1 MISFVFFFNILVLF
15 TRQYHLGPCPI
26 GRQLRGKSC
35 LFSGLARKRLAPTP
49 TLSLEVFHQPTDK
62 KQLGLFHNGQWQYV
76 SGAPRALPVKNKKIP
91 RWYLCFHNLGC
102 TILVPQMLPETTN
115 MRYGWV
121 GSKKPSLTLFLFHK
135 PTDKQLTDLNRSQTS
150 YQRRVMDVKLRLAGS
165 RCLTQG

>member
-1 MISFVFFFNILVLF
+1 MISFVFFCNILVLF
-15 TRQYHLGPCPI
+15 SHQYHLGPCPI

-102 TILVPQMLPETTN
+102 TLYNFGSTNVARNDKYEIWLSGIKETFPHSLPL
-115 MRYGWV
+115 
-121 GSKKPSLTLFLFHK
+121 S
-135 PTDKQLTDLNRSQTS
+135 
-150 YQRRVMDVKLRLAGS
+150 
-165 RCLTQG
+165 